1 MYEYKY
7 FFLKLILPSE
17 IVFKGFNAL
26 RLRSAILFVLK
37 VRLHFL
43 ILFSACFSDLGLT
56 DKCITLDYFE
66 EFKEEMIK
74 HVFFLS
80 FQCCN

>member
-7 FFLKLILPSE
+7 FFFKLILPSE
-17 IVFKGFNAL
+17 IVFKGFNA
-26 RLRSAILFVLK
+26 LRSAILFVLK

-56 DKCITLDYFE
+56 DKCIMLDYFE

-74 HVFFLS
+74 HLFFLS